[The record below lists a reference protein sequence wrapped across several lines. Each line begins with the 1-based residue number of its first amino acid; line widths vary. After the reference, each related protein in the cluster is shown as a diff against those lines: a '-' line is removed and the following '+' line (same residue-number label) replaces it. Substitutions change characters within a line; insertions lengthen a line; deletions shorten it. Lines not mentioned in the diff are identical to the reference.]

1 MTYDPRF
8 ARHPLAA
15 DMYRGGAAIA
25 PAPGSGARGIDPVLT
40 PVRAPGGAIAPGFTP
55 QLATEALMFRP
66 EVAPDRLIRVPS
78 LTSIGASSEGS
89 SVGIQW
95 PDDGYVLAVSAVAR
109 GDGSNAGQASL
120 ALQIQAGDQ
129 GTYIT
134 GNGQSSD
141 YVLFWTISPVPGCTN
156 LLYRAVARQETWTI
170 RCRNYHAV
178 NAYIPEVTFYF
189 KTLRGC

>member
-1 MTYDPRF
+1 MNQRF
-8 ARHPLAA
+8 ARHPFAV
-15 DMYRGGAAIA
+15 DMYREGAAIM
-25 PAPGSGARGIDPVLT
+25 PAAGSGARGIDPVLT
-40 PVRAPGGAIAPGFTP
+40 PVRAPGGGLAPGFTP
-55 QLATEALMFRP
+55 QLATEAMMFRP
-66 EVAPDRLIRVPS
+66 EVAPDRLIRVPN
-78 LTSIGASSEGS
+78 LESIGPSSEGNS
-89 SVGIQW
+89 RGIQW

-109 GDGSNAGQASL
+109 GDGTNEGQSSL

-141 YVLFWTISPVPGCTN
+141 YVVFWTVSPGPGFTN

-170 RCRNYHAV
+170 RCRNYHAD
-178 NAYIPEVTFYF
+178 NTYTPEVTFYF